1 MHYYIQEK
9 IKSNINDLKE
19 VKKNGIRKMRITSNS
34 YAKSFIL
41 TKKAILLA

>member
-1 MHYYIQEK
+1 MHYYVQEK
-9 IKSNINDLKE
+9 IKSSNNDLTE

-41 TKKAILLA
+41 TVKAILLA